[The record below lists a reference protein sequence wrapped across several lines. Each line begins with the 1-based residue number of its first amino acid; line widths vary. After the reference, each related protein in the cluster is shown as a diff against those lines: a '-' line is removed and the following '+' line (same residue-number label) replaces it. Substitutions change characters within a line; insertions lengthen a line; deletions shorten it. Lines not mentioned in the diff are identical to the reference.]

1 MTLRSV
7 FKNWIDHYFSDE
19 EAVILL
25 VVLVLGFAV
34 VILFGRMLAPF
45 LTALVIAFLLQGAV
59 GWLERR
65 HVPHLLAVTLVFLAF
80 IGMLLAM
87 AFILM
92 PLIWNQLVGL
102 VQETPRMF
110 ASGQQL
116 LDDLQERYPHLIT
129 PDQVQEWIAV
139 AGRELTQIGQRALT
153 LSLASLGN
161 VLALVIYFVLVPI
174 LVFFL
179 LKDRRELVG
188 FALSLLP
195 QRRALMTQIWQEMDN
210 QIANY
215 VRGKFI
221 EIIIVGTVAFVTFA
235 FFGLPYSALLGVVVG
250 LSVLV
255 PYIGAAVA
263 TLPVA
268 AVAGF
273 HFGMTSEF
281 AYVVVAYGII
291 QALDGNVLVPILFS
305 EAVNLHP
312 VSIIVAVLFFGGI
325 WGFWGIFFAI
335 PLGRCSRRWSTPGPG
350 EYSGTSAR
358 RPPRPWPR
366 SRGQR
371 GRGSGGPA
379 RVALRTPSGCRHAAP
394 GPPPAPP
401 GRGPAP

>member
-1 MTLRSV
+1 MTLRAV
-7 FKNWIDHYFSDE
+7 LKGWVDHYLSDE

-34 VILFGRMLAPF
+34 VIFLGRMLAPF

-59 GWLERR
+59 SWLERHR
-65 HVPHLLAVTLVFLAF
+65 VPQFLAVTLVFLGF
-80 IGMLLAM
+80 MGLLLAM

-92 PLIWNQLVGL
+92 PLIWNQLVAL

-110 ASGQQL
+110 ASGQRL
-116 LDDLQERYPHLIT
+116 LDDLQERYPQLVT
-129 PDQVQEWIAV
+129 PDQIQNWIAV
-139 AGRELTQIGQRALT
+139 AGREMTQFGQRALS

-161 VLALVIYFVLVPI
+161 VLALIIYLVLVPI

-179 LKDRRELVG
+179 LKDRERLVG
-188 FALSLLP
+188 FILSLLP
-195 QRRALMTQIWQEMDN
+195 RKRALMTRIWHEMDS

-221 EIIIVGTVAFVTFA
+221 EIMIVGIVAFLTFA
-235 FFGLPYSALLGVVVG
+235 FFGLPYTALLAVLVG
-250 LSVLV
+250 FSVLV

-273 HFGMTSEF
+273 HFGMSDEF
-281 AYVVVAYGII
+281 LYVLVAYGII
-291 QALDGNVLVPILFS
+291 QALDGNVLVPVLFS

-335 PLGRCSRRWSTPGPG
+335 PLATLLKALV
-350 EYSGTSAR
+350 YA
-358 RPPRPWPR
+358 WPR
-366 SRGQR
+366 GVSRHRQSER
-371 GRGSGGPA
+371 ESGDAVVGE
-379 RVALRTPSGCRHAAP
+379 
-394 GPPPAPP
+394 
-401 GRGPAP
+401 

>member
-1 MTLRSV
+1 MTLRQV
-7 FKNWIDHYFSDE
+7 FKGWVEHYFSDE

-25 VVLVLGFAV
+25 VLLVLGFAA

-45 LTALVIAFLLQGAV
+45 LTALVIAFLLQGGVNALTQR
-59 GWLERR
+59 G
-65 HVPHLLAVTLVFLAF
+65 VPHLLAVILIFLAF
-80 IGMLLAM
+80 IGVLLAL

-102 VQETPRMF
+102 VQETPRIV
-110 ASGQQL
+110 ASGQRW
-116 LDDLQERYPHLIT
+116 LDELQERYPNFVT

-139 AGRELTQIGQRALT
+139 AGRELTQFGQRALT

-161 VLALVIYFVLVPI
+161 MLALIIYLVLVPI

-179 LKDRRELVG
+179 LKDRDQLVN
-188 FALSLLP
+188 FILSLLP
-195 QRRALMTQIWQEMDN
+195 QQRSLMTRVWQEMDA

-221 EIIIVGTVAFVTFA
+221 EIIIVGTVSFFTFA
-235 FFGLPYSALLGVVVG
+235 FFGLPYSALLAVLVG
-250 LSVLV
+250 FSVLV

-273 HFGMTSEF
+273 HFGMSEQF
-281 AYVVVAYGII
+281 LYVLIAYGVI

-312 VSIIVAVLFFGGI
+312 VSIILAVLFFGGV

-335 PLGRCSRRWSTPGPG
+335 PLATLLKALV
-350 EYSGTSAR
+350 YA
-358 RPPRPWPR
+358 WPR
-366 SRGQR
+366 GIRRYQASQQPVELEQQGEK
-371 GRGSGGPA
+371 
-379 RVALRTPSGCRHAAP
+379 
-394 GPPPAPP
+394 
-401 GRGPAP
+401 

>member
-1 MTLRSV
+1 MSLRTV
-7 FKNWIDHYFSDE
+7 FKRWIDHYLSDE

-25 VVLVLGFAV
+25 VVLVLGFAA
-34 VILFGRMLAPF
+34 VIYLGRMLAPF
-45 LTALVIAFLLQGAV
+45 FTALVIAFLLQGAV
-59 GWLERR
+59 SWLERR
-65 HVPHLLAVTLVFLAF
+65 GTPHLLAVIVVFLGF
-80 IGMLLAM
+80 IGLLMAL

-102 VQETPRMF
+102 IQETPRMF

-116 LDDLQERYPHLIT
+116 LDDLQERYPNLVT
-129 PDQVQEWIAV
+129 PDQIQNWIAV
-139 AGRELTQIGQRALT
+139 AGREMTQFGQRALT

-161 VLALVIYFVLVPI
+161 VLALIIYLVLVPI

-179 LKDRRELVG
+179 LKDRQTLVG
-188 FALSLLP
+188 FMLSLMP
-195 QRRALMTQIWQEMDN
+195 QKRTLMTRIWQEMDD

-221 EIIIVGTVAFVTFA
+221 EIIIVGTVAFFTFA
-235 FFGLPYSALLGVVVG
+235 YFGLPYTALLAVLVG
-250 LSVLV
+250 FSVLV

-273 HFGMTSEF
+273 HFGMTNEF
-281 AYVVVAYGII
+281 LYVLIAYGVI
-291 QALDGNVLVPILFS
+291 QALDGNVLVPVLFS

-335 PLGRCSRRWSTPGPG
+335 PLATLLKALV
-350 EYSGTSAR
+350 YA
-358 RPPRPWPR
+358 WPR
-366 SRGQR
+366 GIKYRQAASRE
-371 GRGSGGPA
+371 
-379 RVALRTPSGCRHAAP
+379 VVTEE
-394 GPPPAPP
+394 
-401 GRGPAP
+401 

>member
-7 FKNWIDHYFSDE
+7 FRSWMDHYLSDE

-34 VILFGRMLAPF
+34 VIWLGKMLAPF

-59 GWLERR
+59 SGLTRR
-65 HVPHLLAVTLVFLAF
+65 RVPHFLAVMLVFLGF
-80 IGMLLAM
+80 IGVLLAM
-87 AFILM
+87 ALILM
-92 PLIWNQLVGL
+92 PLIWNQLINL

-110 ASGQQL
+110 ASVQQL
-116 LDDLQERYPHLIT
+116 LDDLQVRYPQLVT
-129 PDQVQEWIAV
+129 PDQIQTWIGM
-139 AGRELTQIGQRALT
+139 AGREVTQLGQRALT

-161 VLALVIYFVLVPI
+161 LVGLIVYLVLVPI
-174 LVFFL
+174 LVFFM
-179 LKDRRELVG
+179 LKDRDRLVG
-188 FALSLLP
+188 FIVSLLP
-195 QRRALMTQIWQEMDN
+195 RNRGLMTRVWQEMDD

-215 VRGKFI
+215 VRGKFT
-221 EIIIVGTVAFVTFA
+221 EIIIVGSVAFFTFA
-235 FFGLPYSALLGVVVG
+235 FFGLPYSALLAVLVG

-273 HFGMTSEF
+273 HFGLGDQF
-281 AYVVVAYGII
+281 LYVIVAYGVI

-312 VSIIVAVLFFGGI
+312 VSIILAVLFFGGV

-335 PLGRCSRRWSTPGPG
+335 PLATLLKALV
-350 EYSGTSAR
+350 YA
-358 RPPRPWPR
+358 WPR
-366 SRGQR
+366 GLKQRRQEVSREEQAA
-371 GRGSGGPA
+371 GP
-379 RVALRTPSGCRHAAP
+379 
-394 GPPPAPP
+394 
-401 GRGPAP
+401 